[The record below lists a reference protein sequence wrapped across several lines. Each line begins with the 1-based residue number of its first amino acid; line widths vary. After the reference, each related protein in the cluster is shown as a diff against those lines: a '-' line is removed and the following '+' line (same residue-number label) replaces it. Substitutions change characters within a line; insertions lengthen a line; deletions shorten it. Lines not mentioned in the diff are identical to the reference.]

1 MDRRRHGRGHEGV
14 GRGFRHD
21 PKLALQPL
29 GQCRVVPFR
38 RTSIAGKQEAANQMP
53 AIHLAQRVELDKA
66 CRVSRRGKMFAG
78 GILVLHEA
86 FQPLHEPS
94 PERLAAIERPIVELG
109 TISQREA
116 REEVAPVE
124 QAGFLER
131 ASVAGALEE
140 LRIDLQLDR
149 HRPSHAGVV
158 GLEDV
163 LPERRLDA
171 VKQAPQSRAGGLAGT
186 LGPQQRGNDVP
197 CNGALRLREIDQQ
210 RKTLAQAQL
219 DQAVVTVN
227 LRQAERL
234 KREFSHEITRCPNEA
249 FGGRAGDAPVIAVR
263 PDRACPQSNDNGET
277 SMFTR
282 LLVLSYAI
290 VSYAVF
296 LVSSLYA
303 IGFVGNFLVPK
314 SIDVGGPASLGEAL
328 VVNLLLLGAFAVQHS
343 IMARSAFKRWWAGI
357 LPVACQRSTYVL
369 LSSLILL
376 LLFWQWRPIPML
388 IWRVDGIAAGFLIGV
403 YALGWLVVFASTF
416 MIDHFDLSGLR
427 QAFFALRGVEAPG
440 QSFRTP
446 LLYKIV
452 RHPLML
458 GFLLAFWA
466 TPEMTAGHLLFAIM
480 TTAYILVGLQFEERD
495 LIAAFGATYQQYR
508 QRVPMLLPRVFTRRR
523 AGAPQ

>member
-1 MDRRRHGRGHEGV
+1 
-14 GRGFRHD
+14 
-21 PKLALQPL
+21 
-29 GQCRVVPFR
+29 
-38 RTSIAGKQEAANQMP
+38 
-53 AIHLAQRVELDKA
+53 
-66 CRVSRRGKMFAG
+66 
-78 GILVLHEA
+78 
-86 FQPLHEPS
+86 
-94 PERLAAIERPIVELG
+94 
-109 TISQREA
+109 
-116 REEVAPVE
+116 
-124 QAGFLER
+124 
-131 ASVAGALEE
+131 
-140 LRIDLQLDR
+140 
-149 HRPSHAGVV
+149 
-158 GLEDV
+158 
-163 LPERRLDA
+163 
-171 VKQAPQSRAGGLAGT
+171 
-186 LGPQQRGNDVP
+186 
-197 CNGALRLREIDQQ
+197 
-210 RKTLAQAQL
+210 
-219 DQAVVTVN
+219 
-227 LRQAERL
+227 
-234 KREFSHEITRCPNEA
+234 
-249 FGGRAGDAPVIAVR
+249 
-263 PDRACPQSNDNGET
+263 
-277 SMFTR
+277 MFTR